1 MSGRKID
8 LRIYV
13 EHKDLDRVQYALESL
28 KRAMAWDEEVY
39 GREYDLDIFMIV
51 AVSHFNMGAMEN
63 KGLNIFNSSCVLANP
78 EAATDQAFQ
87 RIEAIVAHE
96 YFHNWSGNRVT
107 CRDWFQL
114 SLKEG
119 LTVFRDSEFSADI
132 NSRAVKRIQDV
143 NFLRSAQFTEDAGPT
158 AHPVQPSEYQEI
170 SNFYTLTI
178 YEKGAEVVRMIHT
191 LLGPSQFRQGS
202 DLYFSRHDGQA
213 VTINE
218 FVAAMAE
225 VSGRDFDQFMR
236 WYQQPGTPRL
246 QVDVEHDP
254 QSGRL
259 QIQLTQKAPVIAKDH
274 SHAPYVIPVSYQVI
288 DRDSGQVLVAES
300 LFELTESSALIEYQG
315 ISGSPVVSVLR
326 GLSAP
331 VKLEMDRSTH
341 DLTALARFDDDG
353 VNRWDAIQEL
363 YIQAIQ
369 GLLADPQAGIQSEL
383 ADLVCDLIADP
394 TAIADPACLA
404 EMLMLPQDNILWD
417 VLKPADPQ
425 AILSARQSLRQHLAD
440 SGNAYWEGLY
450 RAMKVDG
457 PYEPEASA
465 IGRRSLAIT
474 ALGYL
479 AKTRSVDE
487 ILSERFDE
495 SSNLTE
501 RFAAYRIARSDGSEE
516 LSERLSN
523 NFLAGAETD
532 EVLDLWLSTE
542 AMNESTAT
550 IDRLHELM
558 SHERFAWTNPNR
570 VRAVLGTFA
579 NRNVRAFHTP
589 EGYRLLADAVLKL
602 DAMNPQ
608 IASRLVMPLCQWA
621 RFTEQYQAAMKAELR
636 RMVAKDLSKDLNEIV
651 SKSVD

>member
-1 MSGRKID
+1 M
-8 LRIYV
+8 
-13 EHKDLDRVQYALESL
+13 
-28 KRAMAWDEEVY
+28 
-39 GREYDLDIFMIV
+39 
-51 AVSHFNMGAMEN
+51 
-63 KGLNIFNSSCVLANP
+63 NIFNSSCVLANP

-170 SNFYTLTI
+170 LNFYTLTI

-300 LFELTESSALIEYQG
+300 LFELTEPSALIEHQG
-315 ISGSPVVSVLR
+315 VTGSPVVSVLR

-369 GLLADPQAGIQSEL
+369 A
-383 ADLVCDLIADP
+383 
-394 TAIADPACLA
+394 
-404 EMLMLPQDNILWD
+404 
-417 VLKPADPQ
+417 
-425 AILSARQSLRQHLAD
+425 
-440 SGNAYWEGLY
+440 
-450 RAMKVDG
+450 
-457 PYEPEASA
+457 
-465 IGRRSLAIT
+465 
-474 ALGYL
+474 ALG
-479 AKTRSVDE
+479 RS
-487 ILSERFDE
+487 
-495 SSNLTE
+495 
-501 RFAAYRIARSDGSEE
+501 
-516 LSERLSN
+516 
-523 NFLAGAETD
+523 
-532 EVLDLWLSTE
+532 
-542 AMNESTAT
+542 
-550 IDRLHELM
+550 
-558 SHERFAWTNPNR
+558 
-570 VRAVLGTFA
+570 
-579 NRNVRAFHTP
+579 
-589 EGYRLLADAVLKL
+589 
-602 DAMNPQ
+602 
-608 IASRLVMPLCQWA
+608 
-621 RFTEQYQAAMKAELR
+621 
-636 RMVAKDLSKDLNEIV
+636 
-651 SKSVD
+651 